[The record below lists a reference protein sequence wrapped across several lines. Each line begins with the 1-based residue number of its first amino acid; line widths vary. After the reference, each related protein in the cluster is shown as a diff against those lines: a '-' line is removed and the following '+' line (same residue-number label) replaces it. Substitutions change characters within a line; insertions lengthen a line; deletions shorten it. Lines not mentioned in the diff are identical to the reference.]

1 MRATFRRDRVAPLTI
16 AAIFA
21 ASGITHLLKP
31 SAFDSLM
38 PRAIPE
44 QARRPLIYAS
54 GVAEVACAAGLAR
67 NSKWARGASA
77 ALLVAVFPA
86 NVQVAL
92 DAGSGR
98 QAGAMNKPAAAWGRL
113 PVQAAMIWAAT
124 RRSAVD
130 R

>member
-1 MRATFRRDRVAPLTI
+1 MRAMFRRDRVGPLTV

-21 ASGITHLLKP
+21 GSGITHLVKP
-31 SAFDSLM
+31 AAFDSLM

-44 QARRPLIYAS
+44 PWWRPLIYAS
-54 GVAEVACAAGLAR
+54 GVAEVVCAAGLAR
-67 NSKWARGASA
+67 RSKWAPGASA
-77 ALLVAVFPA
+77 ALLLAILPA

-124 RRSAVD
+124 RRSGVD